1 MKIKYWGAEY
11 EKGLLLTADL
21 FDKEG
26 TPVLQGISMQETAVD
41 SAIYITDNINTA
53 LPPGV
58 YVTRIIDNEGNFIG
72 HDEILYNGLREVTLL
87 ELKFM
92 SETELMQL
100 RDALGLDGDKMVARG
115 GQLQNKSE
123 APYNEMVNTTRRS

>member
-1 MKIKYWGAEY
+1 MKIKYWGTEY
-11 EKGLLLTADL
+11 EKGLTLTASL

-26 TPVLQGISMQETAVD
+26 DPIVQGIPMQETAVD
-41 SAIYITDNINTA
+41 SAIYKTDTINTV
-53 LPPGV
+53 LSPGV
-58 YVTRIIDNEGNFIG
+58 YVTRIIDNEGSFIG
-72 HDEILYNGLREVTLL
+72 HEEILYNGFREVTLL

-123 APYNEMVNTTRRS
+123 APYNTIINNVKP